1 MTGGSRRKESGNLLA
16 GERHIKEAE
25 EGIAR
30 KEAAIVK
37 FKASLSDCRNELE
50 SARAEREKLR
60 MNVQEN
66 AAAFAALSQ
75 KENSLT
81 SLLQEAERDKNEYE
95 ALLSR
100 LTQRVDDLQSEVA
113 STAENEDLLNKIREE
128 AAAEA
133 SAREAEIS
141 KLRQERDAL
150 QREYNA
156 LQVEKA
162 ALISSRQADSETSRR
177 LENEKVQLLKKIEES
192 RAAILQTDVVIEQL
206 KREQEKVA
214 LTEEEQL
221 TVSALRDRIAVIE
234 EEKKTENARQT
245 KFQEEKRVLL
255 ARQITLGEDRHT
267 CELEISKSETTL
279 ENMRLRIDE
288 AYGLSYESAKE
299 LRDENY
305 NIKESQSNISSLKHK
320 IAALGPVNQNL
331 IFGRIVGDKRAVA
344 FVDRNFVKSVL
355 GRMVF
360 LVIDC
365 RYRFYIG
372 CFGTATAASGA
383 SYADNRSHSQHQDFF
398 PYFHI
403 LLPPSYS
410 VTVTVRYAVVMLP
423 VSSTATIRNRYCPA
437 YAQRIELDAPESIIK
452 SPLGFRTN
460 LDIRIFSAFDR
471 LAVAV
476 IVGRHSTSPTL
487 AVVLKPSPM

>member
-1 MTGGSRRKESGNLLA
+1 M
-16 GERHIKEAE
+16 
-25 EGIAR
+25 
-30 KEAAIVK
+30 
-37 FKASLSDCRNELE
+37 
-50 SARAEREKLR
+50 
-60 MNVQEN
+60 
-66 AAAFAALSQ
+66 
-75 KENSLT
+75 
-81 SLLQEAERDKNEYE
+81 
-95 ALLSR
+95 
-100 LTQRVDDLQSEVA
+100 QSEVA

-320 IAALGPVNQNL
+320 IAALGPVNQNAEKDYEDL
-331 IFGRIVGDKRAVA
+331 LEHYNDMKTQREDVEKALTDTESALEQLKETMLKQFNDGFEQINDNFTHTFRELFGGGRAEMRLDYTDCADPLDAGIEIEACPPGKKLTKISLLSGGERA
-344 FVDRNFVKSVL
+344 FTAIAILFAILKSRPMPFCILDEIEAALDEANVDRFAKYLKKFSQETQFIVITHRKPTMNQADTLFGITMEEKGVSKLVSVRLSEVEERL
-355 GRMVF
+355 GGDT
-360 LVIDC
+360 VI
-365 RYRFYIG
+365 
-372 CFGTATAASGA
+372 
-383 SYADNRSHSQHQDFF
+383 
-398 PYFHI
+398 
-403 LLPPSYS
+403 
-410 VTVTVRYAVVMLP
+410 
-423 VSSTATIRNRYCPA
+423 
-437 YAQRIELDAPESIIK
+437 
-452 SPLGFRTN
+452 
-460 LDIRIFSAFDR
+460 
-471 LAVAV
+471 
-476 IVGRHSTSPTL
+476 
-487 AVVLKPSPM
+487 